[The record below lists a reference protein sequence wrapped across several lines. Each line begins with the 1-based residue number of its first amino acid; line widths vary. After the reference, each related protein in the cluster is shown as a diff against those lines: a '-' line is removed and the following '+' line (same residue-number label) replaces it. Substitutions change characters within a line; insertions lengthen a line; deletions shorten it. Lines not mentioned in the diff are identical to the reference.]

1 MIVPAPPKYS
11 PPEVLMVVSRACLA
25 LASLAL
31 AACFAGTPAGEDTTA
46 AVGPSSTRR
55 IIIQVPDQST
65 PASLVTL
72 LQMRVRN
79 MDVRRRSGR
88 CPEIEFRGRSSI
100 SMPVAPSVYVDG
112 QHTSDTCV
120 LELISPIDVD
130 YLEVYPMGVSNR
142 AGYFSNSGGLILV
155 FTKNGEG

>member
-1 MIVPAPPKYS
+1 MA
-11 PPEVLMVVSRACLA
+11 VSRAFLA
-25 LASLAL
+25 AATLSL
-31 AACFAGTPAGEDTTA
+31 AACFAGSPVGETSDI
-46 AVGPSSTRR
+46 GPSSTRR
-55 IIIQVPDQST
+55 IVIQIPEQST

-79 MDVRRRSGR
+79 MDVRRRSGT

-100 SMPVAPSVYVDG
+100 SMPVNPSVYVDG
-112 QHTSDTCV
+112 QHASDTCV
-120 LELISPIDVD
+120 LDLISPVDVA

-155 FTKNGEG
+155 FTKNGEM

>member
-1 MIVPAPPKYS
+1 MA
-11 PPEVLMVVSRACLA
+11 VSRACLT
-25 LASLAL
+25 LAL
-31 AACFAGTPAGEDTTA
+31 VTLGACFAGPRAGEDTTA
-46 AVGPSSTRR
+46 AMGPSSTRR
-55 IIIQVPDQST
+55 IIIQIPDQST

-79 MDVRRRSGR
+79 MDVRRQSGR

-100 SMPVAPSVYVDG
+100 SMPTSPSVYVDG
-112 QHTSDTCV
+112 QHASDTCV
-120 LELISPIDVD
+120 LELISPMDVD

-155 FTKNGEG
+155 FTKNGEM